1 MEEPAVDSGLVNKI
15 LTLLGKLADPQEAQ
29 VQKNFYKRDSNITLI
44 GIKVPCIRKVVKDIV
59 SSYTLHKKSILNV
72 SEKLVSNKVH
82 EYKMAGIILLEL
94 NKNKIIPS
102 DLETIKR
109 WFLNDYINDWAVI
122 DTLCLAVIS
131 SLVEQSKEAQD
142 TVMEWRKH
150 ENIYIKRASIVSFIK
165 HAKRKE
171 LIDTLLRH
179 ASTFLGIN
187 HDLITKANGWL
198 LREIGKSNP
207 QKLEGFLTKNIKKI
221 PRTTLRYAIEK
232 FPETKRK
239 WILKIP
245 YK

>member
-1 MEEPAVDSGLVNKI
+1 VEEPAVDSGLVNKI

-109 WFLNDYINDWAVI
+109 WFLNDYN
-122 DTLCLAVIS
+122 
-131 SLVEQSKEAQD
+131 
-142 TVMEWRKH
+142 

-179 ASTFLGIN
+179 ASTFFGIN

-207 QKLEGFLTKNIKKI
+207 QKLEDFLIKNIKKI

>member
-1 MEEPAVDSGLVNKI
+1 
-15 LTLLGKLADPQEAQ
+15 
-29 VQKNFYKRDSNITLI
+29 
-44 GIKVPCIRKVVKDIV
+44 
-59 SSYTLHKKSILNV
+59 
-72 SEKLVSNKVH
+72 
-82 EYKMAGIILLEL
+82 
-94 NKNKIIPS
+94 
-102 DLETIKR
+102 
-109 WFLNDYINDWAVI
+109 AVI

-171 LIDTLLRH
+171 LTDTLLRH
-179 ASTFLGIN
+179 ASTFFGIN